1 MEKITKPEWNPKC
14 WPVKAFLGSC
24 GEVAHL
30 FKGGSYL
37 SCTSQI
43 NTHPMVSSTFC
54 PLCIINQ
61 KGRLRT
67 WAAVVVPPIDVSFV
81 CILLWKGGLYRE
93 VKACHASVSW
103 PASLSGIFLVDSLW
117 ECCLCCANAWGLP
130 EHCKVLLDQRD
141 LGQLLLR
148 PCLKAGKAQGWCAL
162 S

>member
-1 MEKITKPEWNPKC
+1 MAFSALMEKIIKPEWNPKC

-24 GEVAHL
+24 GEVAHHL

-37 SCTSQI
+37 SCMSQI
-43 NTHPMVSSTFC
+43 NTHPTVSSTFC
-54 PLCIINQ
+54 PLCIIKQ

-93 VKACHASVSW
+93 VKVSHASVSW

-117 ECCLCCANAWGLP
+117 ECCLYCANAWACLSMQGPAGP
-130 EHCKVLLDQRD
+130 EGC
-141 LGQLLLR
+141 R
-148 PCLKAGKAQGWCAL
+148 PVAAEAMLEGW
-162 S
+162 